1 MVVDG
6 DPSQDVKYAS
16 VIFLVD
22 AKLVLLQPS
31 TNHGNLKYDMR
42 IIANQVEYYDFMRD
56 RAFPCSS
63 PSQTPSPA
71 PLTSTSAGVLHNN
84 ISLRDSLWYFDGS
97 RVHCWMDAV
106 ELLQSS
112 TLDNGGEILPTVTIS
127 TDFYPS
133 SIVFEKGVVLGIESE
148 LSQRRD
154 VSFAL
159 FRVDIRVST
168 KALEYLLFHHLII

>member
-1 MVVDG
+1 
-6 DPSQDVKYAS
+6 
-16 VIFLVD
+16 
-22 AKLVLLQPS
+22 
-31 TNHGNLKYDMR
+31 MR

-56 RAFPCSS
+56 RAFPFGS
-63 PSQTPSPA
+63 PSQTSSPSSSINA
-71 PLTSTSAGVLHNN
+71 LADELHTN

-97 RVHCWMDAV
+97 QVHCWMDAV

-133 SIVFEKGVVLGIESE
+133 SIVIEKGVILGIESE

-154 VSFAL
+154 ISFAL
-159 FRVDIRVST
+159 FRIDIRVSI
-168 KALEYLLFHHLII
+168 KPLKYSLFHRLTT

>member
-1 MVVDG
+1 MIVDG

-31 TNHGNLKYDMR
+31 MNQGNLKYDMR
-42 IIANQVEYYDFMRD
+42 VIANRVEYFDFMRD
-56 RAFPCSS
+56 RAFSS
-63 PSQTPSPA
+63 ESSSQTPSASP
-71 PLTSTSAGVLHNN
+71 SIN
-84 ISLRDSLWYFDGS
+84 ISAAEFQTNLGLRDSLWYFDGS
-97 RVHCWMDAV
+97 QVHCWMDTS

-112 TLDNGGEILPTVTIS
+112 SSDNGGEIVPTVTVF

-154 VSFAL
+154 ISFAL
-159 FRVDIRVST
+159 FRVDIRVSM
-168 KALEYLLFHHLII
+168 KALTYLVFRELII

>member
-1 MVVDG
+1 
-6 DPSQDVKYAS
+6 
-16 VIFLVD
+16 
-22 AKLVLLQPS
+22 
-31 TNHGNLKYDMR
+31 MR
-42 IIANQVEYYDFMRD
+42 IIANKVEYYDFMRD
-56 RAFPCSS
+56 RVFPFSS
-63 PSQTPSPA
+63 PSQTSSPSSSSNA
-71 PLTSTSAGVLHNN
+71 LAAELHTN

-112 TLDNGGEILPTVTIS
+112 TLDNSGEIVPTVIIS

-154 VSFAL
+154 ISFAL
-159 FRVDIRVST
+159 FRVDIRVSI
-168 KALEYLLFHHLII
+168 KSLEYLLFHRLTI

>member
-1 MVVDG
+1 
-6 DPSQDVKYAS
+6 
-16 VIFLVD
+16 
-22 AKLVLLQPS
+22 
-31 TNHGNLKYDMR
+31 MR

-56 RAFPCSS
+56 REFPFGS
-63 PSQTPSPA
+63 PSQTPSPS
-71 PLTSTSAGVLHNN
+71 PSTNTSAAELHTNT
-84 ISLRDSLWYFDGS
+84 SLRDSLWYFDGNQ
-97 RVHCWMDAV
+97 VHCWMDAV

-112 TLDNGGEILPTVTIS
+112 TLDSGGEIVPTVTIS

-159 FRVDIRVST
+159 FRVDIRVSI
-168 KALEYLLFHHLII
+168 KALDHLLFHGLII